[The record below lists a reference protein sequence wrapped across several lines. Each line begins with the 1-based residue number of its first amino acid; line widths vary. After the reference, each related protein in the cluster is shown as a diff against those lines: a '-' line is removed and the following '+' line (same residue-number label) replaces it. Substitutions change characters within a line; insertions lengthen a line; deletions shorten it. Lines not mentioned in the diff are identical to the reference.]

1 MAALAGLTG
10 GRFLNIG
17 GRFLNSWPLSLTSG
31 AVSLTLGPPQKSML
45 EGLQEHSEK
54 QAKSGDFKA
63 FGVNLDREL
72 FLGRFLNI
80 GAVSLTLGSFP

>member
-1 MAALAGLTG
+1 
-10 GRFLNIG
+10 
-17 GRFLNSWPLSLTSG
+17 
-31 AVSLTLGPPQKSML
+31 ML